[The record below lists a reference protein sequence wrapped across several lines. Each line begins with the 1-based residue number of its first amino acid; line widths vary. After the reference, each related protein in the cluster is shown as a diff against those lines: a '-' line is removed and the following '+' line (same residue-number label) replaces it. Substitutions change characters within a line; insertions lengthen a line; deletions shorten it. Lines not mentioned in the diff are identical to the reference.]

1 MQYMVGD
8 KSRWRRRRSGGG
20 GGDHESEGIM
30 MRGRGEN

>member
-8 KSRWRRRRSGGG
+8 KSRWRRRSGGG